1 MLKGIGKIILKLL
14 ELIVAI
20 AIFIAIGIAIGFI
33 LWLPLHFLIGHRL
46 GMEDFAGIGLAIEAI
61 IIAIAATRQ
70 FKTKAEETTPAKQTS
85 EQVPEQPI
93 TPASTASTAP
103 AAPAAS
109 TVSERITAR
118 ISRVK

>member
-1 MLKGIGKIILKLL
+1 MLKDKGKIILKLL

-20 AIFIAIGIAIGFI
+20 AIFIAIGIVIGFI

-46 GMEDFAGIGLAIEAI
+46 GMEDFTGIGLAIEAI

-70 FKTKAEETTPAKQTS
+70 FKTKAEETTPTS
-85 EQVPEQPI
+85 KQVPEQPI
-93 TPASTASTAP
+93 TPASTASTV
-103 AAPAAS
+103 PAAS